1 MAQVIVRKL
10 DPEVVAALKRRA
22 ERNRRRLEQE
32 LRAILTEAARPSRE
46 ELLSEM
52 DAIRARTRPGPDVD
66 VAALIREDR
75 DAR

>member
-10 DPEVVAALKRRA
+10 DPEVVATLKRRA
-22 ERNRRRLEQE
+22 EGKGRRLEQE
-32 LRAILTEAARPSRE
+32 LRSILTEAAKPTRA
-46 ELLSEM
+46 ELLAEM
-52 DAIRARTRPGPDVD
+52 DAIRARPRPGPDVD